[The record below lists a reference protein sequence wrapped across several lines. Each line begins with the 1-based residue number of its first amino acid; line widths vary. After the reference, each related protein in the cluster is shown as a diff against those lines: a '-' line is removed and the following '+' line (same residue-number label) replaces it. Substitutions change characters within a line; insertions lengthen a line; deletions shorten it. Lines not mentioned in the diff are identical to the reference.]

1 MCSRIASV
9 PGGSE
14 RFPAGARH
22 GASSSAHTP
31 SPSKINLRFMVER
44 GAPAGLRSPV
54 YECKPFP
61 HTAAKQIPYLVIPD
75 SVRRRN
81 GVRYPLSSCPF
92 FYFRFSFLFPAASRR
107 RIPTHL
113 LFSLRMSISP
123 PSPQLV
129 QSQPSLERGLG
140 LKEAVALNMIEIV
153 GIGPFVVS
161 SLVIKAMG
169 GPQALIAWLAGAL
182 LATLDGFVWSEL
194 GAAMPKAGGTYVFLR
209 EAYGP
214 GRWGRLM
221 SFLFVWQTFVQAPL
235 SVASASIGFA
245 RYAGYLHP
253 LTLWQA
259 KAISG
264 GLVIFLVILLYRKI
278 TTIGKI
284 SVLLWVGV
292 VGTMLWLIWGGIR
305 HFDPKL
311 AFDFPPGAFHLS
323 SIWFAG
329 LGAAMI
335 NTVYSYWG
343 YYNICHL
350 GGEIRNP
357 EKNIPRGIF
366 LSILG
371 ITVLYLAMQTSL
383 LGVVPWREAQNTPFI
398 ASLFVER
405 LYGTGAAHFVT
416 WMVLWI
422 AMASVFSLLLGYS
435 RVPYSAALDGNFFP
449 VFAKVH
455 PTKHF
460 PHVSLLILGALA
472 FLFSII
478 LKLETAI
485 AGILAM
491 RLIVQFIGQAVGVM
505 LLRRRLGSEKLPFK
519 MWLYPVPAVL
529 TMFGW
534 AWLFWQTGPARKWGL
549 LEIALGATAFL
560 IRAREMRQWPFA
572 PANEEVSAN

>member
-1 MCSRIASV
+1 
-9 PGGSE
+9 
-14 RFPAGARH
+14 
-22 GASSSAHTP
+22 
-31 SPSKINLRFMVER
+31 
-44 GAPAGLRSPV
+44 
-54 YECKPFP
+54 
-61 HTAAKQIPYLVIPD
+61 
-75 SVRRRN
+75 
-81 GVRYPLSSCPF
+81 
-92 FYFRFSFLFPAASRR
+92 
-107 RIPTHL
+107 L

-123 PSPQLV
+123 SSPQLA

-194 GAAMPKAGGTYVFLR
+194 GAAMPKAGGTYIFLR

-245 RYAGYLHP
+245 RYAGYIHP
-253 LTLWQA
+253 LALWQA

-264 GLVIFLVILLYRKI
+264 SLVIFLVILLYRKI

-350 GGEIRNP
+350 GGEIRDP
-357 EKNIPRGIF
+357 ERNIPRGIF

-405 LYGTGAAHFVT
+405 LYGSGAAHFVT

-422 AMASVFSLLLGYS
+422 ALASVFSLLLGYS

-460 PHVSLLILGALA
+460 PHISLLILGALA

-529 TMFGW
+529 TMLGW

-549 LEIALGATAFL
+549 LEIVLGATAFL
-560 IRAREMRQWPFA
+560 IRAREMREWPFA
-572 PANEEVSAN
+572 PAAEIRPAGNVV

>member
-1 MCSRIASV
+1 M
-9 PGGSE
+9 
-14 RFPAGARH
+14 
-22 GASSSAHTP
+22 SATTP
-31 SPSKINLRFMVER
+31 Q
-44 GAPAGLRSPV
+44 
-54 YECKPFP
+54 
-61 HTAAKQIPYLVIPD
+61 AA
-75 SVRRRN
+75 
-81 GVRYPLSSCPF
+81 
-92 FYFRFSFLFPAASRR
+92 AA
-107 RIPTHL
+107 
-113 LFSLRMSISP
+113 
-123 PSPQLV
+123 
-129 QSQPSLERGLG
+129 PSLERGLG

-214 GRWGRLM
+214 GKWGRLM

-253 LTLWQA
+253 LTTLQA
-259 KAISG
+259 KCISG
-264 GLVIFLVILLYRKI
+264 GLVLFLVVLLYRKI
-278 TTIGKI
+278 QTIGKI

-292 VGTMLWLIWGGIR
+292 VSTMLWLIWGGVR

-311 AFDFPPGAFHLS
+311 AFDFPPNTFHS
-323 SIWFAG
+323 PSILFAG

-350 GGEIRNP
+350 GGEIRDP

-366 LSILG
+366 LSVFG
-371 ITVLYLAMQTSL
+371 ITALYLAMQTSL
-383 LGVVPWREAQNTPFI
+383 LGVVPWRVAQNSPFI
-398 ASLFVER
+398 ASLFVEK
-405 LYGTGAAHFVT
+405 LYGPGAAHFVT

-422 AMASVFSLLLGYS
+422 ALASVFSLLLGYS
-435 RVPYSAALDGNFFP
+435 RVPYSAALDGNFFS
-449 VFAKVH
+449 VFGKIH

-460 PHVSLLILGALA
+460 PHISLLTLGALA

-534 AWLFWQTGPARKWGL
+534 GWLFWQTGPARKWGI
-549 LEIALGATAFL
+549 LEIALGACAFL
-560 IRAREMRQWPFA
+560 IRAREMRQWPFGEPAVA
-572 PANEEVSAN
+572 PSESV